1 MSGDRPFLGI
11 LLMLAFCL
19 IIPLG
24 DSLAKLIGPVS
35 TLATLIVS
43 RFVFQF
49 LILTPLAILRKERLF
64 LSGRLF
70 WLAYARSLL
79 QIAGLGCMFT
89 ALLYLPLADA
99 VAIAFVMPFI
109 MLLLGWWFL
118 GEEVGIRRIA
128 ACSVGFI
135 GTLMVIQPNFIN
147 VGWPVLYPLAVAVIF
162 SLYMLITR
170 QIAKETDPVA
180 LQAQNAIFGCLTL
193 LPILAI
199 AQWVEFRPFTFE
211 WPSVDLYLPFLIMGI
226 GGTIAHLCMTW
237 SLRFAPST
245 TLAPM
250 QYLEIPVATLYGYL
264 MFGDLPNGLA
274 AAGIVVTI
282 GAGLYIIY
290 REQATSR
297 KLQATPE

>member
-1 MSGDRPFLGI
+1 MSTDKPFIGI
-11 LLMLAFCL
+11 LFMLAFCL
-19 IIPLG
+19 IVPLG

-43 RFVFQF
+43 RFVFQVV
-49 LILTPLAILRKERLF
+49 ILTPLAIGMKQRIF
-64 LSGRLF
+64 LPGRLF
-70 WLAYARSLL
+70 WLAYARTLL

-109 MLLLGWWFL
+109 MLLLGWFCL
-118 GEEVGIRRIA
+118 NETVGTRRIV

-135 GTLMVIQPNFIN
+135 GTLMVIQPNFLN

-162 SLYMLITR
+162 AFYMLITR
-170 QIAKETDPVA
+170 QIAKDTDAIA
-180 LQAQNAIFGCLTL
+180 LQAQNGITGCLTL
-193 LPILAI
+193 IPILLI
-199 AQWVEFRPFTFE
+199 AHWVDFRPFTFE
-211 WPSVDLYLPFLIMGI
+211 WPASELYLPFLIMGI
-226 GGTIAHLCMTW
+226 GGTVAHLFMTL

-250 QYLEIPVATLYGYL
+250 QYIEIPIATLYGYL

-297 KLQATPE
+297 QSQATP

>member
-19 IIPLG
+19 IVPLG
-24 DSLAKLIGPVS
+24 DSLAKLIGPLS

-43 RFVFQF
+43 RFVFQL
-49 LILTPLAILRKERLF
+49 LILTPVAMLRKERLF
-64 LSGRLF
+64 LTGRLF
-70 WLAYARSLL
+70 WLAYVRSLL

-118 GEEVGIRRIA
+118 GEEVGMRRIA
-128 ACSVGFI
+128 ACSVGFV

-162 SLYMLITR
+162 AFYMLITR
-170 QIAKETDPVA
+170 QIAKDTDPVA

-193 LPILAI
+193 IPILAV
-199 AQWVEFRPFTFE
+199 AHWVDFRPFTFE
-211 WPSVDLYLPFLIMGI
+211 WPSSSLYLPFLIMGI

-237 SLRFAPST
+237 SLRFAPSA

-250 QYLEIPVATLYGYL
+250 QYLEIPIATLYGYL

-274 AAGIVVTI
+274 AAGILVTI
-282 GAGLYIIY
+282 AAGLYIIY

-297 KLQATPE
+297 STQAVPE